1 MNNNNINNNNSQIKL
16 GFFSNAYQ
24 YLMWKV
30 TWIIVSWWL
39 EKRWTKLG
47 LGTDLIKVHDHI
59 HNIYSTEWET
69 NGLSGV
75 LNLRRLVKEQIDS
88 LSIATFLNKQAKVKG
103 GTKDYTQLNFEEAHA
118 QLAVFKDIFTKIDW
132 TIQTVYALKQILRFM
147 INIATIPFA
156 AFKLWLLV
164 RKIFM
169 IFAVTS
175 TDTLGLFYID
185 NYNDVWGSKL
195 TSDTLWGTIKEY
207 FFDNVKVVR
216 INIESLLVW
225 AKEFIEGRPEIPT
238 VKPVD
243 VLEPTLPGLPAQKRW
258 LPSWAYDSNGDV
270 YKYII
275 YGGIFIAT
283 SITVILAAVYLNSGS
298 DGSSGAGIVN
308 SVGTIKATDASSSG
322 AVDAATA
329 GSAAGTTLWSYFSD
343 GLKYPFKIWKWS
355 WGSTSG
361 ADLAE
366 DIVSQNYE
374 IKTSA
379 SGSGSGSGSGSSYGS
394 GSG

>member
-1 MNNNNINNNNSQIKL
+1 MNNNINNNKNQIKL

-39 EKRWTKLG
+39 EKRWAKLG

-59 HNIYSTEWET
+59 HNIYATEWET

-75 LNLRRLVKEQIDS
+75 LNLRRIVKEQIDS

-118 QLAVFKDIFTKIDW
+118 HLAIFKDIFTKIDW
-132 TIQTVYALKQILRFM
+132 TIQTVYALKQILRFI

-156 AFKLWLLV
+156 AFNLWLLA

-169 IFAVTS
+169 IFAVAS
-175 TDTLGLFYID
+175 TGTLDLFYID
-185 NYNDVWGSKL
+185 NYNDVWGSNF
-195 TSDTLWGTIKEY
+195 TSDTLWGSIKEY
-207 FFDNVKVVR
+207 FFDSVKVVR
-216 INIESLLVW
+216 INIESILVW
-225 AKEFIEGRPEIPT
+225 AKETIEGKPEIPT

-243 VLEPTLPGLPAQKRW
+243 VLEPTLPEKGW

-270 YKYII
+270 NKYII
-275 YGGIFIAT
+275 YGCIAIAT
-283 SITVILAAVYLNSGS
+283 TITIIFVSSYLNSDG
-298 DGSSGAGIVN
+298 GSSSAGAVN
-308 SVGTIKATDASSSG
+308 SVGSSRASDASSSG
-322 AVDAATA
+322 AGAAAAA
-329 GSAAGTTLWSYFSD
+329 GSAAGTTLWTYFSD

-361 ADLAE
+361 ADLVE
-366 DIVSQNYE
+366 DIVSQNSE
-374 IKTSA
+374 IITSA
-379 SGSGSGSGSGSSYGS
+379 SGSGSGTGSGSSYGS